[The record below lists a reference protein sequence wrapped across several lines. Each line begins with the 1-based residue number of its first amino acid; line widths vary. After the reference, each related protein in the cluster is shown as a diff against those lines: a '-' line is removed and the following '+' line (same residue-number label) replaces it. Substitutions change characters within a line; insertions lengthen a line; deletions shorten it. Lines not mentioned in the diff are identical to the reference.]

1 MVSPGAGGRH
11 LSLGQPEWQR
21 LAGLAFL
28 MRSSPLDRPAHA
40 VLRPGEEAG
49 PPIPP
54 PSMPEARAVRK
65 VGHREASIA
74 HIAIRCTT
82 ALERL
87 MAQKGALS

>member
-1 MVSPGAGGRH
+1 MVSPGAGERH
-11 LSLGQPEWQR
+11 LSLVQPEWQR
-21 LAGLAFL
+21 LAGVGFL

-40 VLRPGEEAG
+40 FLK

-54 PSMPEARAVRK
+54 PSMPEARAIRK

-74 HIAIRCTT
+74 HIAIRRIT
-82 ALERL
+82 APERL